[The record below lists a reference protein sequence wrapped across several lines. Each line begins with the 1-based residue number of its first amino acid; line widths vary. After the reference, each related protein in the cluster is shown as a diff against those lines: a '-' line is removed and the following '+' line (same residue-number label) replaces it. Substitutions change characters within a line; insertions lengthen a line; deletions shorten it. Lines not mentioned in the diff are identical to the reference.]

1 MAERKSLVEFR
12 KDLVII
18 APGAAYLVPIMPF
31 SKHDLDRVVR
41 IGAGAYVEGDI
52 WGLTV
57 EVGTGAEVKGRVF
70 GERSLTIASGAL
82 MHGDVMTRG
91 ILECAEGVRIGS
103 GRAANVYASDLRM
116 GPGCQVSGNIICS
129 GEVALATGCVI
140 NGNVMARGS
149 LSMGKGCEARD
160 IISLGS
166 IFLAEG
172 VRIQDD
178 VIWARGDITALNPEL
193 AGRNPLESQRV
204 AANGWEINLNQ
215 DKVRATPSA
224 APEDEFLLSLREML
238 RAHPGQ
244 GGK

>member
-12 KDLVII
+12 KDTVMV

-31 SKHDLDRVVR
+31 SKHDLDRAVK

-52 WGLTV
+52 WGVTV
-57 EVGTGAEVKGRVF
+57 EIGSGAEVKGRVF
-70 GERSLTIASGAL
+70 GERSLNIASGAL
-82 MHGDVMTRG
+82 IHGDIMTRG
-91 ILECAEGVRIGS
+91 ILECADGVRVGS

-116 GPGCQVSGNIICS
+116 GQGCQIDGNIICS
-129 GEVALATGCVI
+129 GEVSLATGCVI
-140 NGNVMARGS
+140 SGNVMARGS

-160 IISLGS
+160 IISLGA

-193 AGRNPLESQRV
+193 AGRNPQESQRV
-204 AANGWEINLNQ
+204 AAAGWEINLNQ
-215 DKVRATPSA
+215 DKVRATSSA

-238 RAHPGQ
+238 RARPGE